1 MTLSHAAQ
9 SGQHPHADR
18 GADLYSTPA
27 VAVEALMR
35 TEVLPHR
42 IWEPAAGRGAIVN
55 VLRNAGHAVI
65 TSDICSY
72 DFPLDFE
79 SDFLAMTEAPAGI
92 AAIITNPP
100 FMSAEKFVAH
110 ALELGVPH
118 VIMLCRLAFLES
130 ERRAP
135 ILDAGKLARVHVF
148 KRRLPM
154 MHRDSWTGP
163 RASSAMP
170 FAWFVWNRDHSGPA
184 TVDRISWGADDD

>member
-1 MTLSHAAQ
+1 MTLDHVAQ

-27 VAVEALMR
+27 VAVEALLR
-35 TEVLPHR
+35 AEQLPSL
-42 IWEPAAGRGAIVN
+42 IWEPCAGRGGIAR
-55 VLRNAGHAVI
+55 VLRAAGYTVI

-79 SDFLAMTEAPAGI
+79 SDFLAMTEAPAAEI
-92 AAIITNPP
+92 VAIVTNPP
-100 FMSAEKFVAH
+100 FMLAEKFVAH
-110 ALELGVPH
+110 AFELVPH

-135 ILDAGKLARVHVF
+135 ILDTGKLACVHVF

-154 MHRDSWTGP
+154 MHRDNWTGP
-163 RASSAMP
+163 RASSAMA

-184 TVDRISWGADDD
+184 TVDRISWKDW